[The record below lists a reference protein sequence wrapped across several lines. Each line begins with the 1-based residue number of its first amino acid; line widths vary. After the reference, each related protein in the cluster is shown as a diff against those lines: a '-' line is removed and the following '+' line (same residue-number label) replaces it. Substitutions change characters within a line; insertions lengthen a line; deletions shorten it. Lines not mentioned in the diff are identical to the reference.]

1 MTVMTNV
8 DQMWKSKSFQTLLE
22 IIYLASSLGSH
33 IWSLFALIQKRNPTT
48 KVVQK
53 LN

>member
-1 MTVMTNV
+1 MTVVVNV
-8 DQMWKSKSFQTLLE
+8 DQMLKSKSFQTLLE
-22 IIYLASSLGSH
+22 IIYLAPRKSYLVIICLNSKEKS
-33 IWSLFALIQKRNPTT
+33 TT